1 MGGRARQLVVTG
13 ALALTWSWSGSSFT
27 PFAPGVAASQAGAAD
42 RESDRSGVAKTRRT
56 EAAASTRETTK
67 EARRESAAD
76 RSRASEKVGAA
87 RGGKEAKGEG
97 ASSESAVAEREGRRA
112 ASAAAPSN
120 LAADAEAA
128 AQEWPQIQSGVWQ
141 IEGTLKQANG
151 RLRHWTE
158 KTKQCQDPTV
168 LFQGH
173 RGRAA
178 GKHGC
183 TFQSTKVS
191 GSEFKVIA
199 ECMVP
204 KKGLATSE
212 STVTVKSDKE
222 FEMQI
227 HLHTQ
232 KKDARTSQTGRWV
245 SACSGGH

>member
-1 MGGRARQLVVTG
+1 MGGRTRQFVVMGTL
-13 ALALTWSWSGSSFT
+13 ALAWSWSALSSS
-27 PFAPGVAASQAGAAD
+27 PVAPAMASTKD
-42 RESDRSGVAKTRRT
+42 
-56 EAAASTRETTK
+56 AAASTK
-67 EARRESAAD
+67 ESAKQGRREVAPD
-76 RSRASEKVGAA
+76 GEKGTDRASAA
-87 RGGKEAKGEG
+87 RGGRVGKGEG
-97 ASSESAVAEREGRRA
+97 KDDGKNERVGKDQRSERVSTESAVAQRESRETR
-112 ASAAAPSN
+112 SNAAA
-120 LAADAEAA
+120 AAAAA

-151 RLRHWTE
+151 RHRHWTE
-158 KTKQCQDPTV
+158 KTKQCEDPTV

-173 RGRAA
+173 RGRTA

-191 GSEFKVIA
+191 GSEFKVTA

-212 STVTVKSDKE
+212 STVTVKSEKE

-245 SACSGGH
+245 SACSGAR